1 MKNISHALHLMIKT
15 RHNEINDSYTVLVI
29 RVMHKHHVLAR
40 FNWVIGLFKLIKQI
54 LRPIKYK
61 EKCVCSPT
69 REINS

>member
-40 FNWVIGLFKLIKQI
+40 FNWVIGLFKLIK
-54 LRPIKYK
+54 
-61 EKCVCSPT
+61 
-69 REINS
+69 